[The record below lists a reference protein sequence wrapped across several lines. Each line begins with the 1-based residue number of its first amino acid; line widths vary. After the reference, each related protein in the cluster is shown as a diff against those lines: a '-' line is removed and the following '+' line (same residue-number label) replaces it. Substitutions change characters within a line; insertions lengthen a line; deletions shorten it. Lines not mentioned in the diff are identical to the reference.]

1 LLLAVIALVAQNEPP
16 SLTDTFRIHPLT
28 RRFILMNVI
37 SRRENESVVIG
48 AEVVITVLEVA
59 NDHVRLAIKSPTEG
73 YREETLFVPVSDE
86 HQKTLELLAATH

>member
-1 LLLAVIALVAQNEPP
+1 
-16 SLTDTFRIHPLT
+16 
-28 RRFILMNVI
+28 MNVI

-59 NDHVRLAIKSPTEG
+59 NDRVRLAIKSPTEG
-73 YREETLFVPVSDE
+73 YREETLFVRESDE